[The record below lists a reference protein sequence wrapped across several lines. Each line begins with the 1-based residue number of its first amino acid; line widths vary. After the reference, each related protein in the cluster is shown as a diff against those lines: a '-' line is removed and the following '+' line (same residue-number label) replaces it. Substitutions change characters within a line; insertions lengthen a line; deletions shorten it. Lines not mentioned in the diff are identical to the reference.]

1 MKLGKLC
8 KTQYGTSAAT
18 TSDGEQH
25 VLGMSNI
32 GDGRVDLAG
41 LSRLSLSEREASTLR
56 LHKYD
61 VLFNRTNSRA
71 LVGKV
76 GILMEEPETPTV
88 FASYLVRLIPNER
101 VRPQWLAYAM
111 SSGITGRSIVRLI
124 TLGVSQANINP
135 SELLKWVA
143 IPVPPIEVQDH
154 LIDRFGDF
162 DNAADKLRYHI
173 EFAKHRLH
181 GLMQQLLTGRRRL
194 PAFAGEA
201 WEEVPFGD
209 LLDQVDRYVE
219 WSDDEVYR
227 LVSVRRRSGGFFDR
241 ERKPGSEIL
250 TKTLKTTRT
259 GDFVIAKMQVLHGA
273 MTVTPPEFDGSHV
286 SDSYLTFVPKDQAR
300 LHMPFLGWL
309 SKTPRMYYKA
319 FRSSYGV
326 AIEKMTFHLPWFMQ
340 ETISLPTSIDE
351 QRAIADILDT
361 AQREIEL
368 LEQLREQI
376 QLQKRGLM
384 QKLLTGEIRVP
395 GDEPVA
401 EEVST

>member
-1 MKLGKLC
+1 MSIAASIGITAIVDMHACIHDGFVTFRNRQECLDPVYLYHWLSFFGPKLSRHG
-8 KTQYGTSAAT
+8 QAAT
-18 TSDGEQH
+18 
-25 VLGMSNI
+25 
-32 GDGRVDLAG
+32 
-41 LSRLSLSEREASTLR
+41 
-56 LHKYD
+56 
-61 VLFNRTNSRA
+61 
-71 LVGKV
+71 
-76 GILMEEPETPTV
+76 
-88 FASYLVRLIPNER
+88 
-101 VRPQWLAYAM
+101 
-111 SSGITGRSIVRLI
+111 
-124 TLGVSQANINP
+124 QANIN
-135 SELLKWVA
+135 SEMVSKAEIHL
-143 IPVPPIEVQDH
+143 PPLSDQHRVVEILDTWDAASVGIAETIHNKNRH
-154 LIDRFGDF
+154 LR
-162 DNAADKLRYHI
+162 
-173 EFAKHRLH
+173 
-181 GLMQQLLTGRRRL
+181 GLIQQLLTGRRRM

-201 WEEVPFGD
+201 WEEVPLGD
-209 LLDQVDRYVE
+209 LLCQVDRYVE
-219 WSDDEVYR
+219 WSDDAVYR

-259 GDFVIAKMQVLHGA
+259 GDFVIARMQVLHGA
-273 MTVTPPEFDGSHV
+273 MTVTPPEFDGAHV

-340 ETISLPTSIDE
+340 ETVSLPRSIDE

-384 QKLLTGEIRVP
+384 QKLLTGEICVP